1 MYLFMDTETGGLT
14 PKHSLLTASF
24 IVTDKD
30 FNILQVPTY
39 EHGLYLQ
46 IKHEQYVLTAG
57 ALHVNNINVSE
68 HHKTGVDAV
77 TAVAAFADFVAGAIR
92 VSGKKRLV
100 PAGHNVAFDVQ
111 FVREYLCPDAGFW
124 DRAFTYPMFDT
135 AVIARFVHAA
145 GKIDNTF
152 SLATLR
158 QKYLPHVSGDSH
170 NAEID
175 NLTTIELA
183 KKFLQLVQP
192 VPPNNTQY
200 V

>member
-24 IVTDKD
+24 IATDKD
-30 FNILQVPTY
+30 FNIISVPTY

-46 IKHEQYVLTAG
+46 VKHEEYVLTAG
-57 ALHVNNINVSE
+57 ALHVNNIDVAA
-68 HHKTGVDAV
+68 HHKSGVDLPNAS
-77 TAVAAFADFVAGAIR
+77 AAFADFVAAATR

-100 PAGHNVAFDVQ
+100 PAGHNVAFDIQ

-124 DRAFTYPMFDT
+124 DRYFTYPIFDT

-145 GKIDNTF
+145 GRIENTY
-152 SLATLR
+152 SLSTLR

-175 NLTTIELA
+175 NLTTIELT
-183 KKFLQLVQP
+183 KKFLQIMQAAE
-192 VPPNNTQY
+192 
-200 V
+200 